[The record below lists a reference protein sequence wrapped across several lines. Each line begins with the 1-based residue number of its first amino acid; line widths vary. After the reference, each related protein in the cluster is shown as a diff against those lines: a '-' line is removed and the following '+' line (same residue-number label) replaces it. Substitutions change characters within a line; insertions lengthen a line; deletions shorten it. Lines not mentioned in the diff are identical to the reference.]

1 MLNKEEELMQACKNC
16 DLEKVKSLV
25 EANKYDS
32 NILKKAKSV
41 AQDVSCSK
49 VLDYLENINRGNDII
64 EDCRNA
70 LNCVNPDGIMGF
82 GSHDIKCKDNP
93 SNITID
99 SKNKKTKEGQHLE
112 YKKDDVE
119 KEN

>member
-1 MLNKEEELMQACKNC
+1 MPNKEEKLMVACKNC

-25 EANKYDS
+25 EANEYGI
-32 NILKKAKSV
+32 NMLEKAKSI
-41 AQDVSCSK
+41 AQEVSCPE
-49 VLDYLENINRGNDII
+49 VVDYLENINRGNDII

-93 SNITID
+93 SNITIY

-112 YKKDDVE
+112 YKKDDIE

>member
-25 EANKYDS
+25 KANKYDS

-49 VLDYLENINRGNDII
+49 VLDYLEDIIRGNELIENCRKNLNRGDGMNFGKSNFRIDSNPPDDDDNNDNDI
-64 EDCRNA
+64 
-70 LNCVNPDGIMGF
+70 
-82 GSHDIKCKDNP
+82 
-93 SNITID
+93 
-99 SKNKKTKEGQHLE
+99 NKQIWERL
-112 YKKDDVE
+112 
-119 KEN
+119 

>member
-25 EANKYDS
+25 KANKYDS

-41 AQDVSCSK
+41 AQDVSCSE
-49 VLDYLENINRGNDII
+49 VIDYLENINRGNNII

-70 LNCVNPDGIMGF
+70 LNRGNPDSKMYPGKSNFRID
-82 GSHDIKCKDNP
+82 SNTPDNDDDDDDNNDSD
-93 SNITID
+93 SNI
-99 SKNKKTKEGQHLE
+99 NKQI
-112 YKKDDVE
+112 
-119 KEN
+119 